1 MVFDKEGHC
10 EDVSE
15 VMFTGAPCNDELV
28 SGDAIADPAVQHFY
42 TFLCHL
48 QYPRR
53 IRCWLGCTSTVAD
66 I

>member
-53 IRCWLGCTSTVAD
+53 IRCW
-66 I
+66 